1 MIEITSIKQNIYKFK
16 KRLNSLTAK
25 DYYFFLSR
33 IDFTSNDEFQNNFV
47 YQPILDSLELRKDKG
62 TEYIVS
68 RKSKRLYNSKLKLLY
83 TAFLHT

>member
-33 IDFTSNDEFQNNFV
+33 IDFTSNDEFQNKFV

-83 TAFLHT
+83 TALLHT

>member
-33 IDFTSNDEFQNNFV
+33 IDFTSNDEFQNKFV

>member
-1 MIEITSIKQNIYKFK
+1 MIEITSIKQKIYKFK

-33 IDFTSNDEFQNNFV
+33 IDFTSNDEFRNKFV

-83 TAFLHT
+83 TALLHT

>member
-33 IDFTSNDEFQNNFV
+33 IDFTSNDQFQNKFV

-83 TAFLHT
+83 TALLHT

>member
-1 MIEITSIKQNIYKFK
+1 MIEITSIKQKIYKFK

-33 IDFTSNDEFQNNFV
+33 IDFTSNDEFQNKFV

-83 TAFLHT
+83 TALLHT

>member
-1 MIEITSIKQNIYKFK
+1 MIGITSIKQNIYKFK

-33 IDFTSNDEFQNNFV
+33 IDFTSNDEFQNKFV

-83 TAFLHT
+83 TALLHT

>member
-33 IDFTSNDEFQNNFV
+33 IDFTSNDEFQNKFV
-47 YQPILDSLELRKDKG
+47 YQPIVDSLELRKDKG

-83 TAFLHT
+83 TALLHT